1 METPEII
8 ILNEECTGK
17 GGAES
22 CKAAHKAGANVHVI
36 TKYDPNT
43 ESLVMPS
50 WHFTSV
56 EHGKAALTLAYENA
70 PTIKTDAELY
80 AAREAKIP
88 HKLPVGWIDPSR
100 R

>member
-1 METPEII
+1 METPKII
-8 ILNEECTGK
+8 VLNEECTGRR
-17 GGAES
+17 GAQA
-22 CKAAHKAGANVHVI
+22 CKDAHKAGASVHMI
-36 TKYDPNT
+36 TEYDPQG
-43 ESLVMPS
+43 ESLIMPS

-56 EHGKAALTLAYENA
+56 EHGNAALTTAYENA